1 MVRQLKKT
9 PLFVSLLVTGI
20 VLTILALAGR
30 SYRYGAYETN
40 LLTEPLLTVVFEG
53 VHDGVWP
60 AGAAGR
66 GVDTVI
72 AAIPE
77 SPAESGTVAV
87 LQKNAGTIKRN
98 TAPAKTSGSSSSGS
112 SSKGSAPS
120 EGGQGAVSAAFG
132 SEDAEDAQEDA
143 AGDGAAEDADET
155 GGETSDGL
163 EEEEISMWEPVPEVE
178 EVQPEI
184 FTELPE
190 GVCNPVCPA
199 VDYGIASRSY
209 MAPEGTVFEIATEGI
224 FAPTGEFYYLKH
236 VDDTY
241 FADALF
247 IGDSRTDG
255 LYGYGNMRGVATF
268 LSKESMSI
276 FNIDSKRWNLHKRDG
291 STVSMSL
298 EEALSQGTYRKVY
311 LSTGINELGVPNTVS
326 YYQRF
331 RDVVAYIR
339 AMQPDA
345 IIYVEGIMHVSA
357 AKSQSSN
364 MFTNSLIVERNTA
377 LASLA
382 NGYDI
387 FYIDMNPSVCDEEG
401 NVYAD
406 LTGDGIHLYA
416 SAYER
421 WHQFLKD
428 NAIVRSRDD
437 LGEAAVP
444 QVPEN
449 IQNVEADTR

>member
-1 MVRQLKKT
+1 MLGQLKKT
-9 PLFVSLLVTGI
+9 PLFISLIVTGI
-20 VLTILALAGR
+20 ALTVLALAGR
-30 SYRYGAYETN
+30 SYRYETYETN

-60 AGAAGR
+60 AGAASKGE
-66 GVDTVI
+66 VPVI

-77 SPAESGTVAV
+77 SSGSGDLAATPS
-87 LQKNAGTIKRN
+87 GN
-98 TAPAKTSGSSSSGS
+98 TAALKRSRLPKDMNGTSSSGGGS
-112 SSKGSAPS
+112 SDGAKGS
-120 EGGQGAVSAAFG
+120 VSVPRG
-132 SEDAEDAQEDA
+132 K
-143 AGDGAAEDADET
+143 EDADNTEDTEDTTGGAGDAEASREDELQEET
-155 GGETSDGL
+155 G
-163 EEEEISMWEPVPEVE
+163 EEEISLWEPVPEE
-178 EVQPEI
+178 EEPEPVI
-184 FTELPE
+184 YTELPE

-199 VDYGIASRSY
+199 VDYGVASRSF
-209 MAPEGTVFEIATEGI
+209 MAPEGTVFEYATEGI

-236 VDDTY
+236 VDDSY

-276 FNIDSKRWNLHKRDG
+276 FNIDTKRWNLHERDG
-291 STVSMSL
+291 STISMSL
-298 EEALSQGTYRKVY
+298 EEALTQRSYRKVY
-311 LSTGINELGVPNTVS
+311 ISTGVNELGVPNTVS

-345 IIYVEGIMHVSA
+345 IIYIEGIMHVSA

-364 MFTNSLIVERNTA
+364 MFTNSLIVERNAA
-377 LASLA
+377 LATLA

-428 NAIVRSRDD
+428 NAIVRTRDD
-437 LGEAAVP
+437 LGEVPAV
-444 QVPEN
+444 QNPEN
-449 IQNVEADTR
+449 IPNVEADTK